1 MSEHEQ
7 TSDSAAADSHL
18 TPEASERS
26 ELPPLRT
33 YNAFAR
39 FDDPE
44 KARDL
49 ILSLERSGI
58 DGRYIS
64 AIELTEENAPASA
77 GETDAETERR
87 EAIEED
93 KAFAHEIVVDGAKGG
108 SLGAVLGAI
117 GGTAVALAI
126 PGLGLAAGAGLLAV
140 AAGGAVAGV
149 GVGTFAGALSH
160 TPASRSWQRALVD
173 LEHGEI
179 VVGVHTDEKDVFD
192 KGVEILEES
201 SPRSLRRVDHE
212 GEVVS

>member
-7 TSDSAAADSHL
+7 TSDSAAADSNL

-33 YNAFAR
+33 YNVFAR
-39 FDDPE
+39 FDDSE

-49 ILSLERSGI
+49 ILALERSGI
-58 DGRYIS
+58 DGRFVS
-64 AIELTEENAPASA
+64 AIELTD
-77 GETDAETERR
+77 ETLADSEPPDQETARR
-87 EAIEED
+87 EGVEED
-93 KAFAHEIVVDGAKGG
+93 AAFAHEITIQGAKGG
-108 SLGAVLGAI
+108 TVGAALGALS
-117 GGTAVALAI
+117 GTVVALAI
-126 PGLGLAAGAGLLAV
+126 PGLGLAAGAGILAV
-140 AAGGAVAGV
+140 TAGGAVAGA

-179 VVGVHTDEKDVFD
+179 VVGVHTDEQDVFD
-192 KGVEILEES
+192 QAVSIMDDS

-212 GEVVS
+212 GEQVS